1 MPAAT
6 ARAAHSSLT
15 ADPEE
20 PPLRKLYRSADGR
33 MLGGVA
39 RGLAG
44 HLGLPVA
51 WVRLVF
57 LGLFFSD
64 GFGALLYA
72 VFWIVVPL
80 GVGGIGE
87 GHGARSVF
95 ETAADG
101 RRRLRKPDPG
111 QVFALVALLVGA
123 VVFVVNVDMGSE
135 ADRYIWPTLLIGA
148 GSVLVWRQAD
158 NARRA
163 RWMEVGRSRR
173 LLQLARALAGV
184 ALVGLG
190 LAVFM
195 VVRGSAAQ
203 LGNVLTAAIAVL
215 TGIALLAGPYLVRMV
230 QDLSEERL
238 MRIRAQERAEVA
250 AHVHDSVLHTLT
262 LIQRN
267 ADDGGEVRRL
277 ARAQERELRNWL
289 YNPEGTGKDEDDEP
303 ETLAEAVKRS
313 AAEVEDKHGV
323 PLEVVVVGDCPLDD
337 KLGAQMQ
344 AAREAMVN
352 AAKYGGEGGAV
363 QVFAEVEGRTVF
375 VSVRD
380 RGPGSTW
387 TRFPPTGWAYENQS
401 SAGCSATAALP
412 GCVRCPAGAP
422 RSSWRWKGRANDR
435 EHRSHRGPE
444 RRVRVVLVDD
454 HRMFRTGVQAEIGR
468 TEETGVEVVGE
479 AADVDQ
485 AVTVITAT
493 RPEVVLLDVHLPGGG
508 GVEVLRRCAPLMGA
522 ADDPVRFLALS
533 VSDAAEDVI
542 GVIRGG
548 ARGYVTKTI
557 TGTDL
562 VDSIFRV
569 QEGDAVFSPRLAG
582 FVLDAFAS
590 TDAPPVD
597 EDMDRLTQ
605 REREV
610 LRLIARGY
618 AYKEIAKQLFIS
630 VKTVESHVSAV
641 LRKLQLSNR
650 HELTRWAT
658 ARRLV

>member
-6 ARAAHSSLT
+6 PRAASSLS

-51 WVRLVF
+51 WVRFVF
-57 LGLFFSD
+57 LGLFFAD
-64 GFGALLYA
+64 GLGALLYA

-80 GVGGIGE
+80 GVGGVE
-87 GHGARSVF
+87 APRSVF
-95 ETAADG
+95 ESGADG
-101 RRRLRKPDPG
+101 RRRLRKPDKG
-111 QVFALVALLVGA
+111 QVFALIALLIGA
-123 VVFVVNVDMGSE
+123 VVFVGNVDMGSK

-163 RWMEVGRSRR
+163 RWMEVGSRR
-173 LLQLARALAGV
+173 RVLHLARGLAGV

-190 LAVFM
+190 LAGFM

-215 TGIALLAGPYLVRMV
+215 TGIALLAGPYLVRMT

-267 ADDGGEVRRL
+267 AEDPGEVRRL

-289 YNPEGTGKDEDDEP
+289 YNPQGTGKDEGDEP
-303 ETLAEAVKRS
+303 ETLAEAVKRA

-323 PLEVVVVGDCPLDD
+323 PLEVVVVGDCPLDE
-337 KLGAQMQ
+337 KLAAQMQ

-363 QVFAEVEGRTVF
+363 QVYAEVEGRTVF

-380 RGPGSTW
+380 RGPGFDPDSVPAD
-387 TRFPPTGWAYENQS
+387 RMG
-401 SAGCSATAALP
+401 
-412 GCVRCPAGAP
+412 VRE
-422 RSSWRWKGRANDR
+422 SI
-435 EHRSHRGPE
+435 
-444 RRVRVVLVDD
+444 
-454 HRMFRTGVQAEIGR
+454 IGR
-468 TEETGVEVVGE
+468 MQRNGG
-479 AADVDQ
+479 
-485 AVTVITAT
+485 TA
-493 RPEVVLLDVHLPGGG
+493 RLRSVPGGG
-508 GVEVLRRCAPLMGA
+508 TEVELEMERAS
-522 ADDPVRFLALS
+522 DD
-533 VSDAAEDVI
+533 
-542 GVIRGG
+542 G
-548 ARGYVTKTI
+548 
-557 TGTDL
+557 
-562 VDSIFRV
+562 
-569 QEGDAVFSPRLAG
+569 
-582 FVLDAFAS
+582 
-590 TDAPPVD
+590 
-597 EDMDRLTQ
+597 
-605 REREV
+605 
-610 LRLIARGY
+610 
-618 AYKEIAKQLFIS
+618 
-630 VKTVESHVSAV
+630 H
-641 LRKLQLSNR
+641 
-650 HELTRWAT
+650 H
-658 ARRLV
+658 